1 MRHCWQQAVVCLAL
15 VAVLAA
21 GCGGLEVEPTATP
34 PPPSPTSVPTMPAPT
49 GPTSTPMARLDGKR
63 ALFVIYERFED
74 NELGIPR
81 AILEDLGVVVTVA
94 SLTTDVMRGLA
105 GSEVRPDA
113 LLADVHGGDYDAVIF
128 VGGMGYQPD
137 DPEGQ
142 RVAREAVGQ
151 DRVVAAICLGPLT
164 LARAGVVEGKRVTTA
179 KEPDELQ
186 EAGAIVTFA
195 GVERDGNIITA
206 NSPGGSRRFGE
217 MIAVAMGE

>member
-1 MRHCWQQAVVCLAL
+1 
-15 VAVLAA
+15 
-21 GCGGLEVEPTATP
+21 
-34 PPPSPTSVPTMPAPT
+34 
-49 GPTSTPMARLDGKR
+49 MARLDGKR
-63 ALFVIYERFED
+63 ALFVIYQRFED

-81 AILEDLGVVVTVA
+81 AILEDLGVVVTVG

-105 GSEVRPDA
+105 GTEVRPDV
-113 LLADVHGGDYDAVIF
+113 LLGDVHGGDYDAVIF

-142 RVAREAVGQ
+142 RIAREAVAE

-164 LARAGVVEGKRVTTA
+164 LAKAGVVEGKRVTTA
-179 KEPDELQ
+179 KEPDVME

-206 NSPGGSRRFGE
+206 NSPGGARLFGE
-217 MIAVAMGE
+217 TIAVAMGE